1 MSESNVYATPDTLF
15 ASGPQR
21 RFKDIEVDGHK
32 FRLRSLL
39 ASESNPWA
47 VKSQTSKGMVTA
59 GARLI
64 VLCCVNGNGERLFSD
79 LDVVKLLDM
88 DAAFIAKLAKEC
100 QTHAGIQDDVELE
113 DAEKN

>member
-1 MSESNVYATPDTLF
+1 MSENNGYTTAEQLF
-15 ASGPQR
+15 GKRPER
-21 RFKDIEVDGHK
+21 RYKDVEVDGHK

-47 VKSQTSKGMVTA
+47 VKSQTNNGMVTA

-64 VLCCVNGNGERLFSD
+64 VLCCVNASNDCIFDSK
-79 LDVVKLLDM
+79 DVAKLLDM
-88 DAAFIAKLAKEC
+88 DAAFVAKLAKEC
-100 QTHAGIQDDVELE
+100 QAHSGIQDDVELE

>member
-1 MSESNVYATPDTLF
+1 MSEGNGYATAAALF
-15 ASGPQR
+15 GRPSER
-21 RFKDIEVDGHK
+21 RFKDVEVDGHK

-47 VKSQTSKGMVTA
+47 VQSQTSKGMVTA

-64 VLCCVNGNGERLFSD
+64 VLCCVNADGQCIFSK

-88 DAAFIAKLAKEC
+88 DAAFVAKLAKEC
-100 QTHAGIQDDVELE
+100 QAHSGIQDDVELE